1 MRIIVWEQI
10 ITTASKS
17 NRYYRIV
24 KRWIESL
31 SCNNTRSVYYYQEKS
46 VYKAVCSWFAMGQ
59 EGNEFA
65 CSLKQSFQFGEACS
79 TIV

>member
-1 MRIIVWEQI
+1 MKIIVWEQI
-10 ITTASKS
+10 ITTAWKS

-24 KRWIESL
+24 KWWIESL
-31 SCNNTRSVYYYQEKS
+31 TCSNTTCSS